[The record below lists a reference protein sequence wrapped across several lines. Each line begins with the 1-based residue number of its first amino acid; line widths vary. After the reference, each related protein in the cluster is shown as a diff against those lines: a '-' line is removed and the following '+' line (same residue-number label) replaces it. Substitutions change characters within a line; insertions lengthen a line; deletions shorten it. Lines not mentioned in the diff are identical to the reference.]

1 MVLFFFLQK
10 KATIAAFYLVNMTE
24 SLKIHPFTIKNK
36 KTTKIKT
43 ALLKAIDKN
52 TYKYICDTKDQRGN

>member
-24 SLKIHPFTIKNK
+24 SLKIHPFTIKKQKNNQ
-36 KTTKIKT
+36 
-43 ALLKAIDKN
+43 DKN
-52 TYKYICDTKDQRGN
+52 CFVESNRQKYI